1 MTQDHTAGA
10 TGAAHPTGRPGSA
23 RAGNVPAVERVRTW
37 LIALVALVVVAL
49 ALRAMTAVVTPIIFA
64 IILGLIV
71 APVRDVVADRVP
83 GWLSWLGHLA
93 AMMAILLVVAIFV
106 GGIWI
111 SAVQIAQT
119 VPGIVEG
126 MEDAIPDEDAETG
139 VMGDLISMLRQMADD
154 FAEDLTAFA
163 TGAATGVLGSA
174 TQVIFSLILVFF
186 VTLFILIEGPR
197 WREKLG
203 AVTQD
208 ATQDRWI
215 GAVDVVAHK
224 LRLFLLARFVVG
236 LLTAVLYVLW
246 LWAFGVDLLLVWAV
260 LALLFGFIPTIGA
273 IISGALPA
281 IYALLT
287 QDFTTALIIAAGL
300 LVIEQITGNY
310 IDPKVQGRQISLS
323 PLIVLLTIVFWG
335 WFWGV
340 AGMLLAVPMTIVICI
355 ICAYIPTLRPVAL
368 FLTDRTDLGGLDE
381 VAGT

>member
-1 MTQDHTAGA
+1 MTQDDTGGA
-10 TGAAHPTGRPGSA
+10 PGAAHPTRRPGSE

-83 GWLSWLGHLA
+83 DWLSWLGHLA

-174 TQVIFSLILVFF
+174 TQMIFSLILVFF

-224 LRLFLLARFVVG
+224 LRLFLLARFAVG

-340 AGMLLAVPMTIVICI
+340 AGMLLAVPMTIAICI
-355 ICAYIPTLRPVAL
+355 ICAHIPTLRPVAL
-368 FLTDRTDLGGLDE
+368 FLTDRTDLEGLNE